1 MWLQRE
7 KVKHIYYKHMIV
19 EHVVHMV
26 EHADLDPM
34 PSQRAGGNARRRL
47 HHTGLTLNSRALN
60 HGNGYLHRKLFSSLR
75 STTTMTC
82 IFGLGPTVSH
92 HNR

>member
-47 HHTGLTLNSRALN
+47 HHTGLDIEFARLESWEWVPASEII
-60 HGNGYLHRKLFSSLR
+60 LFPKVDYDYDMHIRPRPHCQSS
-75 STTTMTC
+75 
-82 IFGLGPTVSH
+82 
-92 HNR
+92 